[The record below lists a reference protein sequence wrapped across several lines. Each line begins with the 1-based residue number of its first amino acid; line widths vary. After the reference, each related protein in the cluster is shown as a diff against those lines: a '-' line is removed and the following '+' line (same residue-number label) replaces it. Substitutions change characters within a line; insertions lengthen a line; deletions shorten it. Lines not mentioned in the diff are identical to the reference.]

1 MEVGIAYQEGLNEQQ
16 QKNEQNITLLIHS
29 IKKRNC

>member
-1 MEVGIAYQEGLNEQQ
+1 MEVGIAYQEGLKEH
-16 QKNEQNITLLIHS
+16 KKIEQNITLFIHS

>member
-1 MEVGIAYQEGLNEQQ
+1 MEVGISYQEGLNEQ
-16 QKNEQNITLLIHS
+16 KKIEQNITLLIHS

>member
-16 QKNEQNITLLIHS
+16 QKKEQNITLLIHS